1 MTRNEIIDLLEKKYT
16 EYNKASFLEEDP
28 LQIPHLFQKKQDIEI
43 AGLFAAILAWG
54 QRKTIL
60 NKCHELMDRMGNSP
74 YDFIMHSSE
83 NDLKNLVGFK
93 HRTFNDTDLL
103 YFVDF
108 LKRVYST
115 HESLEHLISS
125 PFKDVYSSLVTLKEF
140 FSNSTNY
147 LSRTGKHMASP
158 AKGSACKRLNMY
170 LRWMVRKEG
179 VDLGI
184 WNTITPA
191 DLYCPLDVHVIRV
204 AKKLSLLKRKQSDWK
219 ACCELTNNLRS
230 LDPKD
235 PIKYDFALF
244 GLGVYENF

>member
-1 MTRNEIIDLLEKKYT
+1 MTKNEISDLLEEKYLQ
-16 EYNKASFLEEDP
+16 YNNSTFLEEDP
-28 LQIPHLFQKKQDIEI
+28 LQIPHLFKNKQDIEI
-43 AGLFAAILAWG
+43 SGLFAAILAWG

-60 NKCHELMDRMGNSP
+60 KKCHDLMSRMDNSP
-74 YDFIMHSSE
+74 YEFVTQSTS
-83 NDLKNLVGFK
+83 NDLKNLLGFK

-103 YFVDF
+103 YFIDF
-108 LKRVYST
+108 LKRVYSSYN
-115 HESLEHLISS
+115 SLEDLLSN
-125 PFKDVYSSLVTLKEF
+125 PFKDVYSSLITLKSF
-140 FSNSTNY
+140 FENSENY
-147 LSRTGKHMASP
+147 LSRTGKHLASP

-170 LRWMVRKEG
+170 LRWMVRTEG

-184 WNTITPA
+184 WTTLKPA

-219 ACCELTNNLRS
+219 ACNELTENLRI

-235 PIKYDFALF
+235 PVKYDFALF